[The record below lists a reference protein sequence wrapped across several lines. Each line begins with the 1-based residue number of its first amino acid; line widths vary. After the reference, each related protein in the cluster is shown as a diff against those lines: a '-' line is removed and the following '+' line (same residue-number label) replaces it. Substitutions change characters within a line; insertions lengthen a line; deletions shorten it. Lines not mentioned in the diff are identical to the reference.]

1 MSPPGRPKGEYRSA
15 QHEGTPV
22 SPPGRP
28 KGEYRSAQHEGPP
41 VNDGTMTGPHR
52 IWHLDDD
59 VDTDALAPGHS
70 MQHGVATIARH
81 CLENL
86 LPAFAGGVR
95 PGDVIVAGRN
105 FGIGSSREQA
115 AAVLVHLGVAAIIAP
130 SYGGLFFRNAFNLGL
145 LLLTCPQAERLS
157 GLDHL
162 CIDAHSL
169 SPVLPSGEL
178 LECEPVP
185 DFLLQMA
192 RAGGLLPQLK
202 QRIAAGRKP

>member
-1 MSPPGRPKGEYRSA
+1 MNHPTVPAADSDA
-15 QHEGTPV
+15 T
-22 SPPGRP
+22 
-28 KGEYRSAQHEGPP
+28 AA
-41 VNDGTMTGPHR
+41 PHR
-52 IWHLDDD
+52 IWHLGDD

-86 LPAFAGGVR
+86 LPAFAAEVC

-115 AAVLVHLGVAAIIAP
+115 AAVLVHLGVAAVIAP

-145 LLLTCPQAERLS
+145 LLLTCPRAGELR

-162 CIDAHSL
+162 RIDAQAL
-169 SPVLPSGEL
+169 SPMLPSGERL
-178 LECEPVP
+178 ACEPVP

-192 RAGGLLPQLK
+192 RAGGLLAQLK
-202 QRIAAGRKP
+202 LRLSEQPHVHLP

>member
-1 MSPPGRPKGEYRSA
+1 MNPN
-15 QHEGTPV
+15 TPAWHKV
-22 SPPGRP
+22 
-28 KGEYRSAQHEGPP
+28 
-41 VNDGTMTGPHR
+41 
-52 IWHLDDD
+52 WHLGDD

-70 MQHGVATIARH
+70 MQHGIETIARH

-86 LPAFAGGVR
+86 LPRFASDVR

-115 AAVLVHLGVAAIIAP
+115 ASALVHLGVAAVIAP

-145 LLLTCPQAERLS
+145 LLLTCPQTEHLRGLERLR
-157 GLDHL
+157 
-162 CIDAHSL
+162 IDEQTL
-169 SPVLPSGEL
+169 SPVLPSGQL
-178 LECEPVP
+178 LVCEPVP

-202 QRIAAGRKP
+202 QRMASERKP

>member
-1 MSPPGRPKGEYRSA
+1 MNSA
-15 QHEGTPV
+15 
-22 SPPGRP
+22 
-28 KGEYRSAQHEGPP
+28 
-41 VNDGTMTGPHR
+41 TMAASHK
-52 IWHLDDD
+52 IWHLGDD

-70 MQHGVATIARH
+70 MQHGIATIARH

-86 LPAFAGGVR
+86 LPAFASEVR
-95 PGDVIVAGRN
+95 PGDVVVAGRN

-115 AAVLVHLGVAAIIAP
+115 AAVLVHLGVAAVVAP

-145 LLLTCPQAERLS
+145 LLLTCPQAERLR
-157 GLDHL
+157 GLEHL
-162 CIDAHSL
+162 RIDAHTL

-178 LECEPVP
+178 LACEPVP

-202 QRIAAGRKP
+202 LRLAAQRNP